1 MFVDVIQSN
10 DTCAHIQ
17 HMVYTSI
24 QALGLKGGHVCVVC
38 RPAEQNGL
46 SV

>member
-1 MFVDVIQSN
+1 MQTN
-10 DTCAHIQ
+10 HTCAHIQ
-17 HMVYTSI
+17 HMVYTSV
-24 QALGLKGGHVCVVC
+24 QALGRMDGHVCVVC

>member
-1 MFVDVIQSN
+1 MQTN

-46 SV
+46 SVWR